1 MTTSNKHLAQTFIAV
16 LLIEWIFEFIG
27 VYESR
32 DRNILIYRL
41 VPCTLRPGL
50 LTLMFMFIKN
60 LNAEDEEYC
69 KEANKNEEEGVVNR
83 HLAIQ
88 AEMNAR
94 SPGSAMEANGPSTE
108 INTRSPEVLA
118 SSNGHSVSVPN
129 NRHVSVIPITTNF

>member
-1 MTTSNKHLAQTFIAV
+1 
-16 LLIEWIFEFIG
+16 
-27 VYESR
+27 
-32 DRNILIYRL
+32 
-41 VPCTLRPGL
+41 
-50 LTLMFMFIKN
+50 MFIKN

-94 SPGSAMEANGPSTE
+94 SLETNGTNGTITE
-108 INTRSPEVLA
+108 VSTRSPEVLA
-118 SSNGHSVSVPN
+118 SPNESVSVQTN